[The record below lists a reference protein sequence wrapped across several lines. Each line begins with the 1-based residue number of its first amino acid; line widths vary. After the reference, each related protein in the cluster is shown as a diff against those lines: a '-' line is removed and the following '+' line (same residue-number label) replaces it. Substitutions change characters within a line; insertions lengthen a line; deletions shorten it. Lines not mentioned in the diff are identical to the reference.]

1 MVVASLSQ
9 SDWIA
14 LGAVL
19 IAGGALILALF
30 ALVVALRG
38 EAPPRPPAQKPVEP
52 PSERPTE
59 VHDTLVAAAVASR
72 GADLRITPGLAVP
85 DGRDRRRYGVV
96 VRNAGTGRAD
106 GVRLSVEDEQGMTVS
121 LPSSSE
127 PITLAGGEEGQ
138 TAVWLAKD
146 AARPG
151 LWFAVAWRDDDGE
164 HHVRTDSG
172 LPW

>member
-1 MVVASLSQ
+1 VVLATLSQ

-38 EAPPRPPAQKPVEP
+38 ETQPRPVQKPDEA

-59 VHDTLVAAAVASR
+59 VHDTLVAPAVASR
-72 GADLRITPGLAVP
+72 GADLKVTPGLAVP

-96 VRNAGTGRAD
+96 VRNAGNGRAD
-106 GVRLSVEDEQGMTVS
+106 DVRLSVEDERGETVS

-127 PITLAGGEEGQ
+127 PLSLAGGEEGQ
-138 TAVWLAKD
+138 AAVWMAKD

-151 LWFAVAWRDDDGE
+151 LWFAVGWRDDDGE
-164 HHVRTDSG
+164 HQLRTDAG

>member
-1 MVVASLSQ
+1 MVLASLSQ

-38 EAPPRPPAQKPVEP
+38 ETTPPPPRKPGEP

-59 VHDTLVAAAVASR
+59 VHDTLVAAAVVSR
-72 GADLRITPGLAVP
+72 GADLKITPGLAVP

-96 VRNAGTGRAD
+96 VRNAGAGRAD
-106 GVRLSVEDEQGMTVS
+106 GVRLTVEDEQGETVS

-138 TAVWLAKD
+138 TAVWMAKD

-151 LWFAVAWRDDDGE
+151 LWFAVGWRDHDGD
-164 HHVRTDSG
+164 HHVRTDAG